1 MDKLIKHVEQNISE
15 SIHGVDKMVRVFNIY
30 LMARRM
36 LPIFL
41 LAAILV
47 SARAADL
54 GLGGPSITIISPTN
68 GSTVSA
74 GNVTISV
81 HVDDFSLVN
90 KLGQANVAGEGH
102 IHYFMDVKI
111 PTAPGKPAL
120 TAVGTYVPTINT
132 SYTWMNVKPGIHNF
146 SVELVNNDH
155 TPLNP
160 PQYSEINVT
169 VAASS
174 SASASAANAAKS
186 GGYGY

>member
-1 MDKLIKHVEQNISE
+1 MK
-15 SIHGVDKMVRVFNIY
+15 SIQGVDEMKKAFDIHHP
-30 LMARRM
+30 AKRM
-36 LPIFL
+36 LPILL
-41 LAAILV
+41 LAALLI

-54 GLGGPSITIISPTN
+54 GFGGPSITITSPTN
-68 GSTVSA
+68 GSTIPA
-74 GNVTISV
+74 GDVTVSV

-90 KLGQANVAGEGH
+90 KLGQASVAGEGH

-120 TAVGTYVPTINT
+120 TAVGTFVPTINT
-132 SYTWMNVKPGIHNF
+132 SYTWMNVKPGMHNF

-155 TPLNP
+155 TPLDP

-169 VAASS
+169 VMAASTTS
-174 SASASAANAAKS
+174 TMPASATKS